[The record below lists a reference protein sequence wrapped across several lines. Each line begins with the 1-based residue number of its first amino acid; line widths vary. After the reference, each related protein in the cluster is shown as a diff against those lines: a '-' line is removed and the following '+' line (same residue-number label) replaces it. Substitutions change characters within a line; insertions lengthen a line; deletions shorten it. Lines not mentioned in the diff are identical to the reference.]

1 MTTHDESP
9 IIRTSKKRLAQGLA
23 IIVITMAVGAAIAVP
38 YWNQMAQTP
47 PPASTIVIES
57 PIAPEGEDEIQ
68 EGTEEA
74 GEAETGG
81 ATGTGAEEGAAAP
94 AAGTTITILSGGSV
108 QGNPDYEPD
117 DAEVPLSD
125 NIVWVNEDTV
135 PHTATSG
142 TGAED
147 ANSGNIFDT
156 SIINGGEESSPVQL
170 TGVKEGDEVP
180 YYCQVHPYMTSK
192 LTVGAASADG
202 ATAATGS
209 TAGNASS
216 AGGGGGGSNAT
227 TTTSTT
233 STSGGNT
240 SSTSGDTAA
249 SAGSTAGNASSAGG
263 GGGNATTTTPAPPA
277 TTAAT
282 TTAAATLTIPQGA
295 SVQGNPAYEPDP
307 LTVKVGD
314 TIAVENKDTTPHTVT
329 NGKDA
334 TDPTMGT
341 LFDTSIINAGDSADV
356 VTADLK
362 PGEYP
367 YFCAVHPYM
376 TGSLTVQ

>member
-1 MTTHDESP
+1 MCAHHEKEGQSGYQNLTGVAWSILVMGLSLTAV
-9 IIRTSKKRLAQGLA
+9 IILWVWFGYIGPTFSEDVLANQQRTLRETFGLPVTET
-23 IIVITMAVGAAIAVP
+23 IDDPAVL
-38 YWNQMAQTP
+38 QTP
-47 PPASTIVIES
+47 PSLRNANQSQEASTANS
-57 PIAPEGEDEIQ
+57 NS
-68 EGTEEA
+68 
-74 GEAETGG
+74 
-81 ATGTGAEEGAAAP
+81 
-94 AAGTTITILSGGSV
+94 TTITNDTSQGSAGGAGETAAGGTIITILAGSSV
-108 QGNPDYEPD
+108 QGNPDYEPE
-117 DAEVPLSD
+117 DAEVPLND
-125 NIVWVNEDTV
+125 NIVWVNKDTV

-147 ANSGNIFDT
+147 ANSGKIFDT
-156 SIINGGEESSPVQL
+156 SIINGGEESTPQQL

-192 LTVGAASADG
+192 LTVGAASASG
-202 ATAATGS
+202 ATAATNS

-216 AGGGGGGSNAT
+216 GGGGE
-227 TTTSTT
+227 
-233 STSGGNT
+233 
-240 SSTSGDTAA
+240 
-249 SAGSTAGNASSAGG
+249 
-263 GGGNATTTTPAPPA
+263 NATTTTPAPPA

-314 TIAVENKDTTPHTVT
+314 TIAVDNKDTTPHTVT

-334 TDPTMGT
+334 ADPNMGK

-362 PGEYP
+362 PGDYP